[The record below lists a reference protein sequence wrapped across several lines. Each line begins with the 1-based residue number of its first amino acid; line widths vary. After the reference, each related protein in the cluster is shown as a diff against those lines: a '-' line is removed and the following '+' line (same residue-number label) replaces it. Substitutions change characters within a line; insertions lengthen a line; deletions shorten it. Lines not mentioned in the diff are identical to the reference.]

1 MRRGHTTQQKFDSKL
16 ASPTSSGVPRF
27 TPTTLPALARHAHGL
42 PALSRHRARMYTQ
55 PLTPRALPPRSA
67 RRPPS
72 GGPPDADLVRAVC
85 LFGGL
90 FVLVNILALSY
101 FVLPHPDMHSHL
113 FTHRQSRAAAA
124 RAAAEKAAVM
134 SSRQRE
140 EELSSPPPPPPS
152 LSPPPPPPPQQT
164 SEPEQQPEA
173 EATFEQPA
181 ESSATD
187 T

>member
-1 MRRGHTTQQKFDSKL
+1 MHHECVSHETVSCV
-16 ASPTSSGVPRF
+16 AF
-27 TPTTLPALARHAHGL
+27 TPHSKTSKRSPAFSPACALARHDC
-42 PALSRHRARMYTQ
+42 ALSRHRARMYTQ

-85 LFGGL
+85 LFGGI

-164 SEPEQQPEA
+164 SEPEQPPEA

>member
-1 MRRGHTTQQKFDSKL
+1 MESRVLPPQLCPRSRGTRTDCPL
-16 ASPTSSGVPRF
+16 
-27 TPTTLPALARHAHGL
+27 
-42 PALSRHRARMYTQ
+42 LSRHRARMYTQ

-173 EATFEQPA
+173 QATFEQPA

>member
-1 MRRGHTTQQKFDSKL
+1 M
-16 ASPTSSGVPRF
+16 
-27 TPTTLPALARHAHGL
+27 
-42 PALSRHRARMYTQ
+42 
-55 PLTPRALPPRSA
+55 
-67 RRPPS
+67 
-72 GGPPDADLVRAVC
+72 
-85 LFGGL
+85 
-90 FVLVNILALSY
+90 LVNILALSY

-152 LSPPPPPPPQQT
+152 LSP

>member
-1 MRRGHTTQQKFDSKL
+1 MR
-16 ASPTSSGVPRF
+16 VPCF
-27 TPTTLPALARHAHGL
+27 TPATFARGSAHGN
-42 PALSRHRARMYTQ
+42 RMYTQ

-67 RRPPS
+67 RRPTS

-140 EELSSPPPPPPS
+140 EELSSPPPS

-164 SEPEQQPEA
+164 SEPEQQPETV
-173 EATFEQPA
+173 ATFEQPA
-181 ESSATD
+181 ESSATN